1 MESLASPRR
10 LFGAALQLRFAQN
23 DKSHGMSKVIV
34 VGAGVNGV
42 TAAIELKKRGHEVV
56 LVDPGPLPH
65 ALAAS
70 TDISKAVRAAY
81 GADEDYT
88 ALAERSIKLWRKW
101 NEEFGTTLYHEVG
114 ALFVRRRKMEPG
126 DFEYESLKLL
136 EKRGLKVA
144 RMDRPQLWKRFLAW
158 NPEFYRD
165 GVFEIEAGYAESGRA
180 VAMLIGRAKSVGVE
194 LRTGSRFICLDENDN
209 RVKGIVIE
217 EWDRNAVIPG
227 EVEAVTQPPEAARPG
242 FPSRGDSASAVS
254 RAPSTSLRMTSLSA
268 DFVVMAVGAWTPYLL
283 PFTSTF
289 FRATGQPVFHLRPS
303 EPELFAPE
311 RFPVFGA
318 DITTTG
324 YYGFPINRDG
334 IVKIANHGPGR
345 EMSPDSSKRMVTTDE
360 ERNLREFLAL
370 TFPSLADA
378 PIVYTRVCMY
388 CDTHDGHFWIARDPR
403 REGFVVAAGDS
414 GHGFK
419 FAPVLGE
426 IIADAV
432 EGIDNPLLKKFR
444 WRPDV
449 QAGTATDAA
458 RSK

>member
-1 MESLASPRR
+1 
-10 LFGAALQLRFAQN
+10 
-23 DKSHGMSKVIV
+23 MSKVIV
-34 VGAGVNGV
+34 VGAGINGV

-88 ALAERSIKLWRKW
+88 ALAERSIKLWRQW
-101 NEEFGTTLYHEVG
+101 NEEFGTKLYHEVG
-114 ALFVRRRKMEPG
+114 VMFVRRAKMEPG

-144 RMDRPQLWKRFLAW
+144 RMDTPQLWKRFPAW
-158 NPEFYRD
+158 NPELYRD
-165 GVFEIEAGYAESGRA
+165 GVLEIEAGYAESGRA
-180 VAMLIGRAKSVGVE
+180 VSILVERAKSAGVKLYE
-194 LRTGSRFICLDENDN
+194 GKFAALDEKGE
-209 RVKGIVIE
+209 RVKGIVLA
-217 EWDRNAVIPG
+217 DKVIPS
-227 EVEAVTQPPEAARPG
+227 EAKR
-242 FPSRGDSASAVS
+242 SRGIPRHDPKLTH
-254 RAPSTSLRMTSLSA
+254 RGPSTSLGMTRIAA

-283 PFTSTF
+283 PVTRKF
-289 FRATGQPVFHLRPS
+289 FRATGQPVFHLKPL

-334 IVKIANHGPGR
+334 VVKIANHGSGR
-345 EMSPDSSKRMVTTDE
+345 EMSPDSPERVVTADDE
-360 ERNLREFLAL
+360 KNLRKFLAS

-378 PIVYTRVCMY
+378 PIVYTRVCLY
-388 CDTHDGHFWIARDPR
+388 CDTHDGHFWIARDPE
-403 REGFVVAAGDS
+403 REGLVVATGDS

-419 FAPVLGE
+419 FGPVLGE

-432 EGIDNPLLKKFR
+432 EGKNNPLLDKFR
-444 WRPDV
+444 WRPEV
-449 QAGTATDAA
+449 RAGAGTDAA
-458 RSK
+458 RSKGKL